1 MYQPYSVFCCSW
13 SGCKSISSFPLS
25 RFLFFS
31 FLLQQRKNFWSAAG
45 KSGQRL
51 RIRRQHWKS
60 FPTSAVWKDS
70 CWEACLCMA
79 RKTSSLHLDWLVFY
93 CSLVTSWCRRT
104 KGFILIIP
112 QINLPCLQV
121 TVTRETIQSEIQTY
135 LLPQWKLNFVLTL
148 FCSSLDPPEQPPDVH
163 PQLPEQSVEHH
174 GEPQNWSLR
183 SEGCEGRPGTQRK

>member
-1 MYQPYSVFCCSW
+1 MTWRLLRKLYNYRTINYSVFPHFVGDRAILKNDWNEVMDLILKPRPGGKCTTLTLFSAAVEAVA
-13 SGCKSISSFPLS
+13 KSISSFPLS
-25 RFLFFS
+25 RF
-31 FLLQQRKNFWSAAG
+31 FLLQRRKNFWSAAG

-93 CSLVTSWCRRT
+93 CSLVTSWCSRT
-104 KGFILIIP
+104 KGFTLIIP

-135 LLPQWKLNFVLTL
+135 L
-148 FCSSLDPPEQPPDVH
+148 
-163 PQLPEQSVEHH
+163 
-174 GEPQNWSLR
+174 
-183 SEGCEGRPGTQRK
+183 